1 MPANRHHNEPRNVA
15 YSKENEKYYSIRQPE
30 SYLRTDS
37 STIFAGAMQVDLFL
51 MCIGLAR
58 YYGQKPKELK
68 SRVANIPTNALGE
81 PGKWLILG
89 LGMVD
94 TGDLSCLN
102 DEEPL
107 YRTAEQYAEAGFPIL
122 QSLLQEHGSGFPGFL
137 ESTLK
142 KIVENRKETK
152 LLITDQQ
159 E

>member
-1 MPANRHHNEPRNVA
+1 MPNNGHRNEPRNVA
-15 YSKENEKYYSIRQPE
+15 YSRENEKYYSTKQPE

-68 SRVANIPTNALGE
+68 SRVMNIPTNALGE

-102 DEEPL
+102 DENPL
-107 YRTAEQYAEAGFPIL
+107 YLSAEQYAEACFPIL

-142 KIVENRKETK
+142 KIVENRKEKK

>member
-1 MPANRHHNEPRNVA
+1 MPNNGHRNEPRNVA
-15 YSKENEKYYSIRQPE
+15 YSRENEKYYSTKQPE

-68 SRVANIPTNALGE
+68 SRVMNIPTNALGE

-102 DEEPL
+102 DENPL
-107 YRTAEQYAEAGFPIL
+107 YLSAEQYAEAGFSIL
-122 QSLLQEHGSGFPGFL
+122 PSLL
-137 ESTLK
+137 
-142 KIVENRKETK
+142 
-152 LLITDQQ
+152 
-159 E
+159 

>member
-1 MPANRHHNEPRNVA
+1 MPNKEHRNEPRNVA
-15 YSKENEKYYSIRQPE
+15 YSRENEKYYSTKQPE

-68 SRVANIPTNALGE
+68 SRVMNIPTNALGE

-102 DEEPL
+102 DENPL
-107 YRTAEQYAEAGFPIL
+107 YLSAEQYAEAGFPIL
-122 QSLLQEHGSGFPGFL
+122 QSLLQENGSGFPGFL

-142 KIVENRKETK
+142 KIVENRKEKK